1 VNSTVEGTSAEHEQE
16 TPRDEKREHPRV
28 RTNFVGRYMLA
39 DMRESECVVVD
50 VSLGGI
56 TLTGPRIGK
65 IGGSVVVYIDQ
76 LGRVR
81 GDIVRF
87 IEGGFALK
95 LTLTTPATEK
105 LAVQLDN
112 IQADNN
118 LESFPNERRREL
130 RIEPEE
136 KVCRFS
142 FPLGEGAECKVRNLS
157 RSGADLQTRHR
168 PRIGSPVQLGQLR
181 GKVVHHTKYGV
192 AIAFDET
199 PESTSLTDRL
209 TDIKLPK
216 ADH

>member
-1 VNSTVEGTSAEHEQE
+1 VNSAVEGTRAERGQGIS
-16 TPRDEKREHPRV
+16 RDEKRAFPRY
-28 RTNFVGRYMLA
+28 RTKFIGRYMLT

-50 VSLGGI
+50 VALGGI

-65 IGGSVVVYIDQ
+65 IGESVVVYIDQ

-105 LAVQLDN
+105 LAAQLDN
-112 IQADNN
+112 MQAENN

-181 GKVVHHTKYGV
+181 GKVVRHTKYGV
-192 AIAFDET
+192 AIAFDDT
-199 PESTSLTDRL
+199 PDSTSLTDRL
-209 TDIKLPK
+209 TDINIPK